1 MLKIL
6 ELAEQG
12 ESEAVMQMV
21 EGKADPNMVD
31 ADGWSPLIMAA
42 KGGHDVLLGRL
53 LDAKAQPN
61 PGAIAHTALRGAAI
75 NGHCSTVSILLAA
88 KADPNLESLHS
99 RTPLMGCARAGHL
112 QVGSSLLDSAHI
124 AVLMAG
130 RAPRLQVARVL
141 IEAGADVSRCNSDG
155 EDALFLAR
163 ANGHTELAAMLEEQ
177 RPGA

>member
-112 QVGSSLLDSAHI
+112 QV
-124 AVLMAG
+124 
-130 RAPRLQVARVL
+130 ARVL